1 MSYRNITV
9 DGVDYKYT
17 VGKSHVKVRGLG
29 VWPKNLLGE
38 KVIRVFGCDCGCYP
52 DEDIVYT
59 DSELEDISKE
69 KGFTPEHNI
78 RVRPE
83 HIAAKI
89 RETVR
94 LNT

>member
-17 VGKSHVKVRGLG
+17 VGQAYIKVRGLG
-29 VWPKNLLGE
+29 AWLK
-38 KVIRVFGCDCGCYP
+38 
-52 DEDIVYT
+52 EDIGEVIDDMNWGDTYT
-59 DSELEDISKE
+59 VQ
-69 KGFTPEHNI
+69 
-78 RVRPE
+78 VRPE
-83 HIAAKI
+83 HVAAKI

>member
-17 VGKSHVKVRGLG
+17 VGKAHVKVRCLG
-29 VWPKNLLGE
+29 VWLK
-38 KVIRVFGCDCGCYP
+38 
-52 DEDIVYT
+52 EDIGEVIDDMNWGDTYT
-59 DSELEDISKE
+59 VQ
-69 KGFTPEHNI
+69 
-78 RVRPE
+78 VRPE

-89 RETVR
+89 RETIR